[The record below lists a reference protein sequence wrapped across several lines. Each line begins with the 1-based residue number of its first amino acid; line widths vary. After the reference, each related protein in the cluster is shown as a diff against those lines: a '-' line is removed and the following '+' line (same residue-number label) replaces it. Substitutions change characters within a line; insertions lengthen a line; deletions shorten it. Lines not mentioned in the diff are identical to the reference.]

1 MPDILIFLTDP
12 DTRADVSNLF
22 QDEPHTLILAEELDA
37 VVDTCRREII
47 DLLLIWPA
55 TVEITANVAT
65 LLAGHQFGYI
75 PLVPV
80 LPAGTPAADF
90 YHLPVAE
97 VIQTPTPREI
107 FRKILQNALQDL
119 RSEATLGGDAHWEG
133 SLAEYNLV
141 DLIQMIELS
150 ARDAEL
156 KLKFDDI
163 AGTIYF
169 QQGQVIDARLG
180 KLEGLAALKKLAAWQ
195 RGHFRARLITLE
207 EHRTTI
213 EEQNQD
219 LLVML
224 VEYLLKMETLLE
236 GLPRLYEPVMANP
249 LVKLPK
255 PTPLQKR
262 ILAVCRHPRTI
273 FAVLSAL
280 EDQNE
285 DLLLELNLLFQN
297 GNIGRKNEVEAQ
309 IRAAEEQSGLD
320 KLITSVSSL
329 FKKKGEPPIYIS
341 DFRPEVPRERSLPR
355 NAGTP
360 EPLSPEE
367 IRIITEKLEAIFR

>member
-1 MPDILIFLTDP
+1 MPDILIYLTDP
-12 DTRADVSNLF
+12 DAKTDVANLF
-22 QDEPHTLILAEELDA
+22 QDEPHALTMTDELDA
-37 VVDTCRREII
+37 VLDACQQDII

-55 TVEITANVAT
+55 TPEITANVAT

-80 LPAGTPAADF
+80 LPAGTTAADF
-90 YHLPVAE
+90 YNLPVAE
-97 VIQTPTPREI
+97 LIQTPKPREV
-107 FRKILQNALQDL
+107 FLKILQNVL
-119 RSEATLGGDAHWEG
+119 RDVGSEATLEGDAHWEG

-150 ARDAEL
+150 TRDAEL
-156 KLKFDDI
+156 MLKFDDM
-163 AGTIYF
+163 AGVIYF
-169 QQGQVIDARLG
+169 EQGQVVDARLG
-180 KLEGLAALKKLAAWQ
+180 KLEGLAALKKLAVWQ
-195 RGHFRARLITLE
+195 RGHFRARLVALG
-207 EHRTTI
+207 EHRSTI
-213 EEQNQD
+213 EGQNQD
-219 LLVML
+219 LLVTL
-224 VEYLLKMETLLE
+224 VEYLLKIETLSE

-249 LVKLPK
+249 LVKLSK

-285 DLLLELNLLFQN
+285 DILLELNYLFQN

-309 IRAAEEQSGLD
+309 IREAEEQSGLD
-320 KLITSVSSL
+320 KLITSVSSI
-329 FKKKGEPPIYIS
+329 FKKKAEPAIYVS
-341 DFRPEVPRERSLPR
+341 DFRPEAPREETLPLI
-355 NAGTP
+355 AGTP

-367 IRIITEKLEAIFR
+367 IRIITEKLEAIFQ